1 MAKLKEP
8 ARFIRDDRLSPEDK
22 GAVDDINR
30 IVSRLSDS
38 RAIEINIAGPFL
50 RSKMAWKLA
59 VYSQGLQHRI
69 VHLAD
74 AVAICWNNKSA
85 LGTFLAGRAIIE
97 TVATIS
103 LLKDRTVTH
112 LATKDLAA
120 LNGILDS
127 STFATRDRVLVIEY
141 PEIAAQNVMTV
152 IGKLDRIIP
161 GVLAHFERMSERCHP
176 NASGHTRM
184 FSRRDKITHTTT
196 YVDEVDPEGNAQSV
210 LASLMLV
217 QFAEALLSELGKL
230 TLDLAKLQ
238 HEMNPATE

>member
-8 ARFIRDDRLSPEDK
+8 ARFIWDDRLSPEDK

-127 STFATRDRVLVIEY
+127 STFATRRVLVIEY

-152 IGKLDRIIP
+152 IGKLAGSFR
-161 GVLAHFERMSERCHP
+161 V
-176 NASGHTRM
+176 
-184 FSRRDKITHTTT
+184 
-196 YVDEVDPEGNAQSV
+196 YW
-210 LASLMLV
+210 
-217 QFAEALLSELGKL
+217 L
-230 TLDLAKLQ
+230 TLSGCQSDAILMPLATRGCFLD
-238 HEMNPATE
+238 ATRSPTRRLT